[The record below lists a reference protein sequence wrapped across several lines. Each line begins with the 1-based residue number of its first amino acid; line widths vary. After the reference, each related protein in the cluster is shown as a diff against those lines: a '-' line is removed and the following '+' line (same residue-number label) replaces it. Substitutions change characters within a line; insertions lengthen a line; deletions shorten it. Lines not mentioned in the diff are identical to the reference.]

1 MQLFNVTI
9 IGAGVIGLA
18 IAEGLSEKHRNVLVL
33 EKNTSFGQETSSR
46 NSEVIHAGIY
56 YPTGL
61 LKSTLCVE
69 GNHLLYEACEKRG
82 LPHRKTGKLIVAI
95 SEEDCAQLED
105 IRKQARQ
112 NGVADLTLLG
122 NKQVRTLEPEVR
134 AKAALFSP
142 STGIIDTHG
151 LMRSFYLQAEE
162 NGATI
167 SFRTEVTAIH
177 RNGTHYD
184 LEINDGAYHV
194 QTRTLIN
201 SAGLH
206 ADRIAALAGIDIN
219 EADYRL
225 KFCKGNYFSA
235 SPSPKINHLVYP
247 VPDKHNESLGIHATL
262 DLSGRVRF
270 GPDTEYL
277 DDAEISSVS
286 LRGAQRCGNLSFDYS
301 VNEDR
306 KSSFYEAVRD
316 YLPGIT
322 MVQLHADTSGIRPK
336 LQGPGEPYRDFVIRE
351 EADRGFPGLINL
363 IGIESPGLTA
373 CLSIQKMVQ
382 NIVSEKIHN

>member
-1 MQLFNVTI
+1 M
-9 IGAGVIGLA
+9 
-18 IAEGLSEKHRNVLVL
+18 
-33 EKNTSFGQETSSR
+33 
-46 NSEVIHAGIY
+46 
-56 YPTGL
+56 
-61 LKSTLCVE
+61 
-69 GNHLLYEACEKRG
+69 
-82 LPHRKTGKLIVAI
+82 
-95 SEEDCAQLED
+95 
-105 IRKQARQ
+105 
-112 NGVADLTLLG
+112 
-122 NKQVRTLEPEVR
+122 RTLEPDVR

-142 STGIIDTHG
+142 STGIIDMHG

-167 SFRTEVTAIH
+167 SFRAEVTAIH

-235 SPSPKINHLVYP
+235 SPSPRINHLVYP

-322 MVQLHADTSGIRPK
+322 MDQLHPDTSGIRPK

>member
-1 MQLFNVTI
+1 M
-9 IGAGVIGLA
+9 
-18 IAEGLSEKHRNVLVL
+18 VL

-95 SEEDCAQLED
+95 SEEECAQLED

-112 NGVADLTLLG
+112 NGVDDLTLLG
-122 NKQVRTLEPEVR
+122 EKQVRILEPDVR

-142 STGIIDTHG
+142 STGIIDTHS
-151 LMRSFYLQAEE
+151 LMRSFYLQTQET
-162 NGATI
+162 GATI
-167 SFRTEVTAIH
+167 SFRAEVTAI
-177 RNGTHYD
+177 RFDGACYD
-184 LEINDGAYHV
+184 LEINGGEYHV
-194 QTRTLIN
+194 QTRILIN
-201 SAGLH
+201 SAGLY
-206 ADRIAALAGIDIN
+206 ADRIATLAGIDIDQ
-219 EADYRL
+219 ASYRL
-225 KFCKGNYFSA
+225 KHCKGSYFAA
-235 SPSPKINHLVYP
+235 SPSPRLRHLVYP
-247 VPDKHNESLGIHATL
+247 VPVKNNESLGIHATL
-262 DLSGRVRF
+262 DLGGRVRF

-286 LRGAQRCGNLSFDYS
+286 LRGAQRHGNLSFDYS

-322 MVQLHADTSGIRPK
+322 MDQFHPDTSGIRPK

-351 EADRGFPGLINL
+351 EADRDFPGLINL

-382 NIVSEKIHN
+382 NIVSEKI